1 MKRNGAA
8 SGRLKRS
15 AVQIR
20 DVVQRGLTSV
30 GIRQSELRISSDAQT
45 YWADTKT
52 DKWKSNSHWRDANVF
67 SDGDLWSS
75 IGARHLRMFERGVR
89 MVDGHRS
96 VDRIIEWGCGGGA
109 NAIHFAPLAQQFFGV
124 DVAPESLQ
132 ECEKQV
138 AEVCDTPFVPIL
150 IPVDRPEHA
159 LSLIDGPCDVFL
171 SFYVFE
177 LIPSP
182 EYGARLLKIASQLL
196 APGGLALI
204 QIKYDEGRWLT
215 KPRRRA
221 YRSGL
226 AQMTTYPIPAFW
238 ELAESCGLKPELIEL
253 VPKNELDERYA
264 YFLLSKAA

>member
-1 MKRNGAA
+1 VGLLHAA
-8 SGRLKRS
+8 PSRLKSS
-15 AVQIR
+15 AATVR
-20 DVVQRGLTSV
+20 NYLHRALASV
-30 GIRQSELRISSDAQT
+30 GLRQSESRISGDAQN
-45 YWADTKT
+45 YWTDTNPER
-52 DKWKSNSHWRDANVF
+52 WKSDSHWRDANVF
-67 SDGDLWSS
+67 SANDLWSS
-75 IGARHLRMFERGVR
+75 IGARHLEMFERGVR
-89 MVDGHRS
+89 LVGGNRS

-109 NAIHFAPLAQQFFGV
+109 NAIAFAPLARQFFGV
-124 DVAPESLQ
+124 DVAPETLQ

-138 AEVCDTPFVPIL
+138 AEVCATTFVPVL
-150 IPVDRPEHA
+150 IPVDDPEHA

-204 QIKYDEGRWLT
+204 QIRYDEGRWST
-215 KPRRRA
+215 RPHRRA

-226 AQMTTYPIPAFW
+226 ADMTTYPIAAFW
-238 ELAESCGLKPELIEL
+238 KLAEDCGLKPESIEL

-264 YFLLSKAA
+264 YFLLTKPA